1 MSKIEQGCGRSD
13 FGHFFRIHFFS
24 VLGSKVKSRSIF
36 RLRYFSPPNFK
47 VFPGDSA
54 AQIPDPASLA
64 KTVPQ
69 EIRYPSPRIS
79 LSISGFV

>member
-64 KTVPQ
+64 KTVQQ
-69 EIRYPSPRIS
+69 EMCFPPHIS
-79 LSISGFV
+79 LSISGFI